1 MTGKHICATLT
12 FACVMLSLRAAH
24 AQQSR
29 SQAHRTQSMH
39 DRHGMFRSTG
49 HHGRQG
55 IAATQAGLMRRK
67 AVSEPSAPRVAAA
80 DAVRFRAWIDRQQ
93 FPHDCSRAVGVV
105 TREDYFFSLGLGSQ
119 MVSLKFNL
127 LDALLRRKVYHFP
140 RSHYV
145 NPVRCPSTSFECYFE
160 PVTNCSVGATPP
172 QIANLPVNRST
183 HASVENS
190 RLLWCFAVPRR
201 RLTSLAGLEAV
212 HGSDWYHAQLAA
224 FLFRPNEAIRE
235 FRRIVAPQMD
245 FAGGKASGEAPSNQS
260 SCAAMHIRR
269 TDKHTE
275 DHRTKERPWTSF
287 SHSFKTW
294 AYWQSDKQPAHIRVL
309 LGSEDKAT
317 FSTMPPLLAPAISFW
332 IPARFFV
339 MDMSENKRFVN
350 IKQSN
355 ALMLEL
361 YGKMEDSAAAS
372 KAQGSARAGAATA
385 ANGPGV
391 ASFSLAD
398 EGMALILQIL
408 LMAECDAFFGS
419 YSSNV
424 AILVHDLMLAQATV
438 TGERR
443 DAFDV
448 NGRVY
453 CGCGASFCMRL
464 EKRAARE
471 PARAIKHMVD
481 AFHGD
486 NVWAVR

>member
-1 MTGKHICATLT
+1 
-12 FACVMLSLRAAH
+12 
-24 AQQSR
+24 
-29 SQAHRTQSMH
+29 
-39 DRHGMFRSTG
+39 
-49 HHGRQG
+49 
-55 IAATQAGLMRRK
+55 
-67 AVSEPSAPRVAAA
+67 
-80 DAVRFRAWIDRQQ
+80 
-93 FPHDCSRAVGVV
+93 
-105 TREDYFFSLGLGSQ
+105 
-119 MVSLKFNL
+119 
-127 LDALLRRKVYHFP
+127 
-140 RSHYV
+140 
-145 NPVRCPSTSFECYFE
+145 
-160 PVTNCSVGATPP
+160 
-172 QIANLPVNRST
+172 
-183 HASVENS
+183 
-190 RLLWCFAVPRR
+190 
-201 RLTSLAGLEAV
+201 
-212 HGSDWYHAQLAA
+212 
-224 FLFRPNEAIRE
+224 
-235 FRRIVAPQMD
+235 
-245 FAGGKASGEAPSNQS
+245 
-260 SCAAMHIRR
+260 
-269 TDKHTE
+269 
-275 DHRTKERPWTSF
+275 
-287 SHSFKTW
+287 
-294 AYWQSDKQPAHIRVL
+294 
-309 LGSEDKAT
+309 
-317 FSTMPPLLAPAISFW
+317 MPPLLAPAISFW

-486 NVWAVR
+486 NVWAIR